1 MSEYGA
7 CRRNS
12 IHCTTG
18 EHDANELVA
27 EMDAATN
34 ENVVPIP
41 NNAAMKIMD
50 EYSPDKRPG
59 RIDKPIEKGLSSEGL
74 YWSQS

>member
-7 CRRNS
+7 CRSDS

-34 ENVVPIP
+34 KNVMPIP
-41 NNAAMKIMD
+41 DNATMEIMD
-50 EYSPDKRPG
+50 EYSPDKRPAWIG
-59 RIDKPIEKGLSSEGL
+59 KPIEKGLSSEGL
-74 YWSQS
+74 SWSQS